1 MVDQTAGPERRSLGL
16 SALLIT
22 ALLALLPAACGP
34 ERDPV
39 AIEAQARPAAV
50 QPAG

>member
-1 MVDQTAGPERRSLGL
+1 MTDETVGQERKRLGL

-22 ALLALLPAACGP
+22 VLLALIPAACGP

-39 AIEAQARPAAV
+39 QLEVQARPAAV
-50 QPAG
+50 QSAG

>member
-1 MVDQTAGPERRSLGL
+1 MAQETDKPERKHLGL
-16 SALLIT
+16 SALLVT

-39 AIEAQARPAAV
+39 AIEVQAPPAAA
-50 QPAG
+50 QTAG